1 VCARGVSGKVTLPA
15 LAQTLDWQR
24 RPEQVDAA
32 CVAVW
37 PATGGWL
44 HLETR
49 AADGQVYVYA
59 PGDWL
64 LWQRSERRAAT
75 ARYAARTPSAVA
87 AGTRPLPVW
96 PFGVAFAL
104 AMLGL
109 WWRERR

>member
-1 VCARGVSGKVTLPA
+1 
-15 LAQTLDWQR
+15 
-24 RPEQVDAA
+24 VDAA

-37 PATGGWL
+37 PAAAGWL
-44 HLETR
+44 HLQTG
-49 AADGQVYVYA
+49 AHSGQVYVYA
-59 PGDWL
+59 PGDWP

-75 ARYAARTPSAVA
+75 ARYAARTPAPVA